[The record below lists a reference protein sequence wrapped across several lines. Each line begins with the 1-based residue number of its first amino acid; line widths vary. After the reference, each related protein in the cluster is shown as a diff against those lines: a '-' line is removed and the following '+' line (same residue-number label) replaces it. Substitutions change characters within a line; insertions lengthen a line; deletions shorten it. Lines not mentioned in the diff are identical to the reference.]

1 MTRIE
6 QKTIRQQI
14 RAYWEQKLDTWD
26 MARAL
31 QLDEATIE
39 RELHVVLEARRAVVG
54 SLGQ

>member
-1 MTRIE
+1 MTRMD
-6 QKTIRQQI
+6 QKLLRQQI
-14 RAYWEQKLDTWD
+14 RAYWEQGLDTMH

-31 QLDEATIE
+31 QIPEAEIE

>member
-39 RELHVVLEARRAVVG
+39 RELHVVLELRRAVVG